1 MSEIN
6 LNQIFI
12 AHPVA
17 FVVSTI
23 TEFAKESGVSVF
35 VLDDLNDF
43 RYLVE
48 DLKPQALIIHED
60 LWKSNAESFN
70 RETAGFQG
78 LRTILIQ
85 KNDDNH
91 GHLSIVEP
99 FEPSSL
105 VEQVKQLLESD
116 SKKH

>member
-43 RYLVE
+43 RYLIE
-48 DLKPQALIIHED
+48 DLNPQALIIHED
-60 LWKSNAESFN
+60 LWNGSTESFN
-70 RETAGFQG
+70 RETTGFEC

-85 KNDDNH
+85 KNDDNN

-99 FEPSSL
+99 FEPSKFI
-105 VEQVKQLLESD
+105 EQVKQLLESD